1 MNMDLKD
8 INLKSLKPGPLVA
21 KYLKKYGKHSG
32 FAMLVVVLLT
42 YVFVVIKISSL
53 SKAEPSADQQP
64 DTSTLIPRVNQKS
77 IEQIQS
83 LESNNTQIHSLFEQ
97 ARDNPFAE

>member
-8 INLKSLKPGPLVA
+8 MKLKSLKPGALA
-21 KYLKKYGKHSG
+21 TKYLKKYGKHAG

-42 YVFVVIKISSL
+42 YVFVVIRISSL
-53 SKAEPSADQQP
+53 SKAEPDANQP
-64 DTSTLIPRVNQKS
+64 ADTSTLIPRVNQKA

-97 ARDNPFAE
+97 ARNNPFAE

>member
-8 INLKSLKPGPLVA
+8 INLKSLKPGLLVS
-21 KYLKKYGKHSG
+21 KYLKKYGKHGG

-42 YVFVVIKISSL
+42 YVFVVIRISSL
-53 SKAEPSADQQP
+53 SKAEPSPNQP
-64 DTSTLIPRVNQKS
+64 PDSSTLIPRVNQKA

-97 ARDNPFAE
+97 ARDNPFSE